1 MTSSGLNRLKVW
13 VEARDLAVEIYRV
26 IIPCLP
32 TEEKWGLSSQI
43 RRSAASVPANIAEG
57 YGRYY
62 YQANVQ
68 YCYNA
73 RGSLE
78 ETISHIIL
86 ASNLGYVTEDVSRSI
101 IARADALVIL
111 INGYIAFLRK
121 SKNTVTGSE
130 TDSHKAC
137 DKDVNSY
144 SEGVETVEN
153 DIDYSQF
160 SALDSLG

>member
-1 MTSSGLNRLKVW
+1 VTSSGLERLKVW
-13 VEARDLAVEIYRV
+13 VEARDLAVEVYRV

-32 TEEKWGLSSQI
+32 AEEKWGLSSQL

-78 ETISHIIL
+78 ETISHIML
-86 ASNLGYVTEDVSRSI
+86 ASNLGYITEDVSRSI
-101 IARADALVIL
+101 IARADTLVIL
-111 INGYIAFLRK
+111 INGYIAYLRK

-137 DKDVNSY
+137 DNIEKYY
-144 SEGVETVEN
+144 SEGIETEEN
-153 DIDYSQF
+153 GIDHSQF
-160 SALDSLG
+160 STLDSHD